1 MASAAPSVGPASS
14 RGLAALTPS
23 GRAIVPA
30 AWSLYDFAN
39 TIFSFAVVS
48 GAIGLYLNDVFGRRD
63 GGVLLAVSVALSVG
77 INAIVS
83 PILGALSDRGGRRIP
98 FLLLFT
104 VQCIVATFFIAN
116 VPALLGVVLFIIAN
130 FSYQAA
136 LIYYDATLRT
146 VSYPES
152 RGRLSGIGTAIG
164 YCGTVAVGLTIFLLD
179 VPVVDRF
186 RLAALFFAVFAIPIF
201 LFVREPRDADG
212 PRITARDVVASFGQ
226 LRLTIQHAR
235 AVPGLGRFLLGRF
248 FYSDAVNTV
257 IVVMSVVTTEA
268 LGVSDRDAN
277 TILLGLTIVAIA
289 ASFGWGWL
297 CDRLGPKQ
305 TLIVVLASWAVGLVI
320 GGVAI
325 GLGSAGLAPFLVAG
339 AILGSGLG
347 GVTVADRVLMLRL
360 SPPDRVG
367 EFFGL
372 YGLVGKGSQVIGTL
386 LYGVILF
393 LFIDRIGIGAYQ
405 VAVLSLL
412 VTMLIGV
419 WLVWPVR
426 DDWEGSED
434 VRAEPVAPPDRLAPA
449 SAPIE
454 PREV

>member
-1 MASAAPSVGPASS
+1 VASAAPSVGPADRA
-14 RGLAALTPS
+14 RGLGALTPS
-23 GRAIVPA
+23 GQAIVPFSWA
-30 AWSLYDFAN
+30 LYDFAN

-48 GAIGLYLNDVFGRRD
+48 GAIGLYLTDQFGRRD

-83 PILGALSDRGGRRIP
+83 PILGALSDRGGRRMP

-116 VPALLGVVLFIIAN
+116 VPPILGVILFVIAN

-136 LIYYDATLRT
+136 LIYYDATLKT

-164 YCGTVAVGLTIFLLD
+164 YCGTVTVAVTIFLLD

-186 RLAALFFAVFAIPIF
+186 RLAALFFALFAIPIF
-201 LFVREPRDADG
+201 VFVREPRRADE
-212 PRITARDVVASFGQ
+212 PRITARDVIDSFGQ
-226 LRLTIQHAR
+226 LRLTIRHAR
-235 AVPGLGRFLLGRF
+235 AVPGLGRFLVGRF

-277 TILLGLTIVAIA
+277 TILLGLAVVAIA
-289 ASFGWGWL
+289 MSFVWGGL
-297 CDRLGPKQ
+297 CDRIGPKR
-305 TLIVVLASWAVGLVI
+305 TLLIVLGSWAVGLVI

-325 GLGSAGLAPFLVAG
+325 GLGPSGLSPFLVAG

-360 SPPDRVG
+360 SPAERVG

-386 LYGVILF
+386 LYGMILF
-393 LFIDRIGIGAYQ
+393 LFVDRIGIGAYQ

-426 DDWEGSED
+426 DDWEGSAD
-434 VRAEPVAPPDRLAPA
+434 VAPELTGPIAPA
-449 SAPIE
+449 PEI
-454 PREV
+454 

>member
-1 MASAAPSVGPASS
+1 MASAAPSVGPANGA
-14 RGLAALTPS
+14 RGLGALTPS

-30 AWSLYDFAN
+30 SWALYDFAN

-48 GAIGLYLNDVFGRRD
+48 GAIGLYLTDQFGRRD
-63 GGVLLAVSVALSVG
+63 GGVLLAVSVAVSVG

-83 PILGALSDRGGRRIP
+83 PILGALSDRGGRRMP

-104 VQCIVATFFIAN
+104 VQCIAATFFIAN
-116 VPALLGVVLFIIAN
+116 VTPVLGLVLFVIAN

-136 LIYYDATLRT
+136 LIYYDATLKT
-146 VSYPES
+146 VSYTES

-164 YCGTVAVGLTIFLLD
+164 YCGTVAVGLTITLLD

-201 LFVREPRDADG
+201 VFVREPKPIDE
-212 PRITARDVVASFGQ
+212 PRITARDVIESFGQ

-235 AVPGLGRFLLGRF
+235 TVPGLGRFLLGRF

-257 IVVMSVVTTEA
+257 IVVMSVVTTQA
-268 LGVSDRDAN
+268 LGVSERDAN

-289 ASFGWGWL
+289 MSFAWGAL
-297 CDRLGPKQ
+297 CDRLGPKR
-305 TLIVVLASWAVGLVI
+305 TLIIVLGSWAVGLVI
-320 GGVAI
+320 GGIAI
-325 GLGSAGLAPFLVAG
+325 GLGPSGLPPFLVAG

-360 SPPDRVG
+360 SPPERVG

-386 LYGVILF
+386 LYGLILF
-393 LFIDRIGIGAYQ
+393 IFVDRIGIGAYQ
-405 VAVLSLL
+405 IAVLSLL

-426 DDWEGSED
+426 DDWAGSVD
-434 VRAEPVAPPDRLAPA
+434 VVADPGEPSEPVAPLAV
-449 SAPIE
+449 E
-454 PREV
+454 G

>member
-1 MASAAPSVGPASS
+1 
-14 RGLAALTPS
+14 
-23 GRAIVPA
+23 
-30 AWSLYDFAN
+30 
-39 TIFSFAVVS
+39 
-48 GAIGLYLNDVFGRRD
+48 
-63 GGVLLAVSVALSVG
+63 VLLAVSVAVSVG

-83 PILGALSDRGGRRIP
+83 PILGALSDRGGRRMP

-104 VQCIVATFFIAN
+104 VQCIAATFFIAN
-116 VPALLGVVLFIIAN
+116 VTPVLGLVLFVVAN

-136 LIYYDATLRT
+136 LIYYDATLKT
-146 VSYPES
+146 VSLPGS

-164 YCGTVAVGLTIFLLD
+164 YCGTVAVGLTITLLD

-186 RLAALFFAVFAIPIF
+186 RLAAVFFAVFAVPIF
-201 LFVREPRDADG
+201 LVVREPRRTDE
-212 PRITARDVVASFGQ
+212 PRITAHDVVESFGQ
-226 LRLTIQHAR
+226 LRLTIEHAR
-235 AVPGLGRFLLGRF
+235 RVPGLGRFLLGRF

-257 IVVMSVVTTEA
+257 IVVMSVVTTQA

-289 ASFGWGWL
+289 MSFAWGAL
-297 CDRLGPKQ
+297 CDRLGPKR
-305 TLIVVLASWAVGLVI
+305 TLIIVLGSWAVGLVI
-320 GGVAI
+320 GGIAI
-325 GLGSAGLAPFLVAG
+325 GLGPSGLPPFLVAG

-360 SPPDRVG
+360 SPPERVG

-386 LYGVILF
+386 LYGLILF
-393 LFIDRIGIGAYQ
+393 IFVDRLGIGAYQ

-426 DDWEGSED
+426 DDWAGSAD
-434 VRAEPVAPPDRLAPA
+434 VVAEPLADPVSPLPA
-449 SAPIE
+449 E
-454 PREV
+454 G